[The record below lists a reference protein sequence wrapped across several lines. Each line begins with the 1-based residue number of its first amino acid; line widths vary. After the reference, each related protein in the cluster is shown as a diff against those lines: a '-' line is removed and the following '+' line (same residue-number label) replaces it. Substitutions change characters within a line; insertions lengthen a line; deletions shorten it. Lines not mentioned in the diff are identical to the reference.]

1 MKKIVLILSVLM
13 VSSCI
18 GGVSKRIPVHKGNVR
33 ITITDEHVIHEKCT
47 GVNGFGVPA
56 WTLEFIESRD
66 EYERKLT
73 LETPEGMYKDR

>member
-1 MKKIVLILSVLM
+1 MKKIALILSVLM

-47 GVNGFGVPA
+47 GADGFGVPA

-66 EYERKLT
+66 EYERKLANSV
-73 LETPEGMYKDR
+73 EE